1 MRAAIVT
8 TPNANISAR
17 HGAIMATS
25 TNATA
30 VNTNLSLSTEGQ
42 RRLRRRESVRGYY
55 NDGGGNR
62 GNCTYGIGILLHR
75 GPCTAEELARP
86 LTTAQIESSFS
97 AAVREAER
105 AVRRGVNQQL
115 LTQEQFDALVS
126 FTFNTGAHRAQQIFR
141 RINRGDLTG
150 TATAIRHY
158 TFSTRNG
165 HMVPMPG
172 LVARRREESAP
183 FQPSR

>member
-8 TPNANISAR
+8 TPNANIATR

-30 VNTNLSLSTEGQ
+30 VNTNLSLSAEGQ

-86 LTTAQIESSFS
+86 LTTAQIESSFN

-105 AVRRGVNQQL
+105 AVRRGVNRQQ

-126 FTFNTGAHRAQQIFR
+126 FTFNTGARHAQRVFQ
-141 RINRGDLTG
+141 RINQGDLTG
-150 TATAIRHY
+150 AAAAIRHY
-158 TFSTRNG
+158 TSATRNG
-165 HMVPMPG
+165 HMVHMPG
-172 LVARRREESAP
+172 LIARRREESAP